1 MSVSHLIVEK
11 GPDRGRE
18 ITIPPDGARIGRSS
32 RNDITL
38 LDPVM
43 SRFHCRIF
51 WLDPQTL
58 AVADLG
64 SSNQTLVNGHPVQE
78 QPLKSGDRITIGDSV
93 LKVVRAGEPVPGE
106 ISVSVDPPPAVSSA
120 PLAAPV
126 PAPHRSPLTFR
137 IRRGLPPTLPPR
149 RMILAGVALVMAL
162 IAASIWL
169 FKIIQ
174 SDSPLKGSA
183 APGPRIA
190 VPEPAFFLVYEKV
203 EGSAS
208 NIFRYALSIRDGT
221 ATVQIDEI
229 LSARH
234 VRREKRVDV
243 SLLESLAQSVRAA
256 GFFELP
262 EDYLGVTP
270 PNLFDSTTLLIA
282 AGRDSRKIRVLN
294 RVEPDAFKPIREMI
308 EEFGRSELG
317 LAALAMPPDRLRG
330 EAQNAYLRGLKLA
343 EEREVREDNL
353 FKAIQA
359 FQSAEWYLETLDP
372 KPDYFADAITQR
384 HACEHDLQERIA
396 NLDFLAERAIKLRD
410 WTDAARQLR
419 LICALMPDRMD
430 DRNKRAMRKLLEVE
444 RHLKPNR

>member
-1 MSVSHLIVEK
+1 MSIVHLIVEI

-18 ITIPPDGARIGRSS
+18 LTIPPEGARIGRSS

-51 WLDPQTL
+51 WIDPQTL
-58 AVADLG
+58 AIADLG
-64 SSNQTLVNGHPVQE
+64 SSNQTLVNGNPAQE
-78 QPLKSGDRITIGDSV
+78 QPLQIGDLITLGDSV
-93 LKVVRAGEPVPGE
+93 LKVIRAGAPGPGDVATS
-106 ISVSVDPPPAVSSA
+106 IDHP
-120 PLAAPV
+120 PV
-126 PAPHRSPLTFR
+126 PAPSRPLTFQ
-137 IRRGLPPTLPPR
+137 IRRALPPSLPAR
-149 RMILAGVALVMAL
+149 RMILIGLAFVMAL
-162 IAASIWL
+162 LAAAVWIFKIRQPDPAQTGSSTRSPIAAI
-169 FKIIQ
+169 
-174 SDSPLKGSA
+174 
-183 APGPRIA
+183 
-190 VPEPAFFLVYEKV
+190 PEPAFLLVYEKV

-229 LSARH
+229 LSDRH
-234 VRREKRVDV
+234 VRREKKIDE
-243 SLLESLAQSVRAA
+243 SLLGSLAQSIRAA

-270 PNLFDSTTLLIA
+270 PNLLSSATLLIA
-282 AGRDSRKIRVLN
+282 AGRDSRRVRILN
-294 RVEPDAFKPIREMI
+294 RVEPDSFKPIREMI

-317 LAALAMPPDRLRG
+317 LAALAMPPERLRS

-359 FQSAEWYLETLDP
+359 FQSVEWYLETLDP
-372 KPDYFADAITQR
+372 KPDYFADALAQR
-384 HACEHDLQERIA
+384 TTCEHELQERIA

-430 DRNKRAMRKLLEVE
+430 ERNQRAMRKLLEVE
-444 RHLKPNR
+444 RHLKPRR